1 MLSAFGNDP
10 ILTDSSNFEL
20 YVYTDYTDYAGIF
33 LLSNGSVFGFGFVRA
48 SESTANNITFLL
60 TIVHRASHSVIWA
73 ANTDSPVYLL
83 DSNFVFDKDGYA
95 HLESAAGSTLWA
107 TNASRKGAFMRLLD
121 SSNLVVL
128 GRDNTPT
135 SPPLWSSFSNPAST
149 LVSSQV
155 FVAGMTLKNMA
166 YRLDIK
172 SGDMMMYY
180 TGLKTPQLYWSGS
193 TDIRTITDSRRD
205 IYSAKLGSASWY
217 FYDRSGSLVSH
228 LFIPNDG
235 RDAAT
240 NANDTLTVV
249 LGGDGS
255 IAFSILR
262 QTPGG
267 GQMGATS
274 LPPCDAAVGCTEEL
288 SDN

>member
-33 LLSNGSVFGFGFVRA
+33 LLSNGSVFGFGFV
-48 SESTANNITFLL
+48 L
-60 TIVHRASHSVIWA
+60 
-73 ANTDSPVYLL
+73 YLL

-180 TGLKTPQLYWSGS
+180 TSLKTPQLYLSPS
-193 TDIRTITDSRRD
+193 TDIRTITDISRD
-205 IYSAKLGSASWY
+205 IYSAKLGSAYWY
-217 FYDRSGSLVSH
+217 LYDRSGSLVSH

-235 RDAAT
+235 REAAT
-240 NANDTLTVV
+240 NANDTLTAV

-262 QTPGG
+262 HTPRRLPDGG
-267 GQMGATS
+267 GN
-274 LPPCDAAVGCTEEL
+274 LPRASPPPVEHLHRSTPARMRRGGSPPAPRPLLGRPSTTMTRRRRG
-288 SDN
+288 

>member
-1 MLSAFGNDP
+1 MDP
-10 ILTDSSNFEL
+10 RCSTTFTVKWILVIIT
-20 YVYTDYTDYAGIF
+20 AGAQRHP
-33 LLSNGSVFGFGFVRA
+33 RA
-48 SESTANNITFLL
+48 S
-60 TIVHRASHSVIWA
+60 
-73 ANTDSPVYLL
+73 
-83 DSNFVFDKDGYA
+83 
-95 HLESAAGSTLWA
+95 
-107 TNASRKGAFMRLLD
+107 
-121 SSNLVVL
+121 
-128 GRDNTPT
+128 
-135 SPPLWSSFSNPAST
+135 
-149 LVSSQV
+149 
-155 FVAGMTLKNMA
+155 
-166 YRLDIK
+166 
-172 SGDMMMYY
+172 

-193 TDIRTITDSRRD
+193 TDIRTITNSRRD

-274 LPPCDAAVGCTEEL
+274 LPPCDAAVGRAPPSLDAGEDEERRIPGQRRN
-288 SDN
+288 SSRTSIDRPATREHPVSRAE